1 MASSDGSLT
10 QAEIYLFL
18 DPRPVAEKNIIKMV
32 DKSLEGLKLPD
43 FDVPADAA
51 GTDARNLIE
60 KLAVTADKVLSQGLL
75 TMEFHLEEAGLD
87 SAAAEILTDVG
98 EGVDPGE
105 IIEGITQK
113 IGSGRI
119 PPEEQYRT
127 MLSLYGGLLIA
138 YGYQGEVLRIYLGQF
153 V

>member
-32 DKSLEGLKLPD
+32 DKSLEG
-43 FDVPADAA
+43 
-51 GTDARNLIE
+51 
-60 KLAVTADKVLSQGLL
+60 
-75 TMEFHLEEAGLD
+75 
-87 SAAAEILTDVG
+87 
-98 EGVDPGE
+98 VDPGE

-127 MLSLYGGLLIA
+127 MVSLHGGMLIA